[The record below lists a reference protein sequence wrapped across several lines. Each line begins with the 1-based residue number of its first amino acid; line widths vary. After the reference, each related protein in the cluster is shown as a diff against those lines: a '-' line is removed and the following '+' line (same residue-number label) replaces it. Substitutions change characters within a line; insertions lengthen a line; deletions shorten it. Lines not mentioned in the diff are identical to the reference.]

1 MSKKGQNP
9 FSHLNIAAVNN
20 LFYGSR
26 FTRVVLRTWWRE
38 RQRRGVSG

>member
-9 FSHLNIAAVNN
+9 FFQLDIAVVNN

-38 RQRRGVSG
+38 RRRRTAG